1 MVVRGLLIVA
11 CVSVLVFVGCDGKD
25 DSPADAGGGQE
36 VGAGGVAALPE
47 ADAKILARVRQVMA
61 DEFELELD
69 AVEGDK
75 TLADLGGNEVWAIAA
90 FLAVESEYDIEVSDE
105 RLVEVVGSAEA
116 AKLCGGVTIEM
127 LAALVTEACAAK

>member
-11 CVSVLVFVGCDGKD
+11 CVSVLVFVGCEGKD
-25 DSPADAGGGQE
+25 DSPADASGGQG
-36 VGAGGVAALPE
+36 VSAGGVRPLPASD
-47 ADAKILARVRQVMA
+47 ADILARVRQVMA

-69 AVEGDK
+69 AVEAGK
-75 TLADLGGNEVWAIAA
+75 TLADMGGNEVWAIAA

-116 AKLCGGVTIEM
+116 AKLCEGVTIEM